1 MAQEQTVVSGM
12 AGRYAQALFSLAQE
26 SKATDAVGAD
36 LARFGKMLAESADLS
51 RLVKSPAFAADVQ
64 EKALGAVL
72 DKTGIG
78 GLAGNF
84 LRLLARKR
92 RLFAVGDMIEGYSK
106 LSDAAKG
113 VARARVTV
121 AQPLTE
127 DQKRNVEDALRSI
140 TGGKSVDVSVS
151 VDPAIV
157 GGLVVQL
164 GSRMYDGSL
173 KTKLNAIRTRMKEVG

>member
-1 MAQEQTVVSGM
+1 MAQQETVVSGM

-26 SKATDAVGAD
+26 HKSTDAVGAD
-36 LARFGKMLAESADLS
+36 LARFGKMVDESADLA
-51 RLVKSPAFAADVQ
+51 RLVKSPAFSAEQQ
-64 EKALGAVL
+64 EKALGALL

-92 RLFAVGDMIEGYSK
+92 RLFAVGDMIDAYSK

-113 VARARVTV
+113 VSRAKITV
-121 AQPLTE
+121 AQPLSD
-127 DQKRNVEDALRSI
+127 DQKTAIAAALRAI
-140 TGGKSVDVSVS
+140 TGGKSVDMSVT
-151 VDPAIV
+151 VDPSIV
-157 GGLVVQL
+157 GGLVAQL